1 MEIQEILGYLL
12 NSSAKMIKR
21 TMDSYLDKYGITTSQ
36 WAILKLLDNKIQLTQ
51 TQIAK
56 ELLGDRA
63 TAGDVI
69 QRLCEKG
76 YIEKS
81 LDKYDRR
88 VYVVSLTP
96 KAKNVIVD
104 IEGMVSVVTKKA
116 LEGLTESEEQ
126 ILYKSLKHIINNLS
140 QEVSYDV
147 GTRDI

>member
-12 NSSAKMIKR
+12 NSSSKLIKR
-21 TMDSYLDKYGITTSQ
+21 TMDSYLDKYDITTSQ
-36 WAILKLLDNKIQLTQ
+36 WAILKLLDSKKQLTQ
-51 TQIAK
+51 TQIAR
-56 ELLGDRA
+56 ELMGDRA

-81 LDKYDRR
+81 IDKNDRR

-96 KAKNVIVD
+96 KANNVIVD
-104 IEGMVSVVTKKA
+104 IEGMASVVTKKA

-126 ILYKSLKHIINNLS
+126 SLYKSLKHIINNLS